1 LLGIR
6 RARPLSAVGEY
17 WSARSGRRMMERMIE
32 GRTFLYAACF
42 ALAVLGAARTNPG
55 NRGSSAQA
63 RTAAPSGAAIAVGS
77 FDFPKSAL
85 GTRELVDQALINGLI
100 QLVPK
105 YAGSALDFMSRGR
118 SARALIPGGQG
129 VH

>member
-1 LLGIR
+1 M
-6 RARPLSAVGEY
+6 
-17 WSARSGRRMMERMIE
+17 GRMVE
-32 GRTFLYAACF
+32 GRTLLHAACF

-63 RTAAPSGAAIAVGS
+63 RTARPAGAAITAGS
-77 FDFPKSAL
+77 FDFPKSTL

-100 QLVPK
+100 QLVPG
-105 YAGSALDFMSRGR
+105 YAGSALDFMSGGR
-118 SARALIPGGQG
+118 RARSLIPGGRG

>member
-1 LLGIR
+1 MG
-6 RARPLSAVGEY
+6 
-17 WSARSGRRMMERMIE
+17 RMIE
-32 GRTFLYAACF
+32 GRTLLYAACF
-42 ALAVLGAARTNPG
+42 ALAVLGAACTNPG

-63 RTAAPSGAAIAVGS
+63 RTAGPAGAAITAGS

-100 QLVPK
+100 QLVPG

-118 SARALIPGGQG
+118 RARALIPGGQG

>member
-1 LLGIR
+1 MG
-6 RARPLSAVGEY
+6 
-17 WSARSGRRMMERMIE
+17 RMIK
-32 GRTFLYAACF
+32 GRTLLHAACF
-42 ALAVLGAARTNPG
+42 ALAVLGAACADPG

-63 RTAAPSGAAIAVGS
+63 RTAGPAGAATAAGS
-77 FDFPKSAL
+77 FDFPKSTL

-100 QLVPK
+100 QLFPG

-118 SARALIPGGQG
+118 ALIPGEPG

>member
-1 LLGIR
+1 MG
-6 RARPLSAVGEY
+6 G
-17 WSARSGRRMMERMIE
+17 MTE
-32 GRTFLYAACF
+32 GRTLLYAACF
-42 ALAVLGAARTNPG
+42 ALAVLDAYTVPG

-63 RTAAPSGAAIAVGS
+63 RTAGPAGAATAAGS
-77 FDFPKSAL
+77 FDFPKSTL

-100 QLVPK
+100 QLFPG

-118 SARALIPGGQG
+118 ALIPGEPG